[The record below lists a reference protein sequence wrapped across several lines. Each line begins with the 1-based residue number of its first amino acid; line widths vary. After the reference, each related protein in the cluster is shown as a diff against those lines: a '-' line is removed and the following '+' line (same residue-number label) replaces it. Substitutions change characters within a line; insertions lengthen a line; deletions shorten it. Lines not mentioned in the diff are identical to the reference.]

1 MEYINEDDLIL
12 YEESKEIK
20 EALWKAWDILNDKE
34 IIYKLLLNSPL
45 INELEKNKSQILLNI
60 KDNNSLNIEN
70 NNVKQKNNL
79 EKNSKY

>member
-1 MEYINEDDLIL
+1 MEDLNEDDLIM

-34 IIYKLLLNSPL
+34 IIYKLLFNSPL

-60 KDNNSLNIEN
+60 KDNNSL
-70 NNVKQKNNL
+70 KK
-79 EKNSKY
+79 